1 MKEMIYDCRDPIL
14 PPFRVVSKGAKIG
27 LYFGTHDVS
36 AAAAGGTVK
45 SMRQFRL
52 LTSRK
57 ARCYSPKNFMI
68 CFSFKMT
75 LCNCNFKKISKRL
88 CKGANEQHYNRA
100 EKRNKILKG
109 KLNNGNYKTKHTLL
123 FCNP

>member
-27 LYFGTHDVS
+27 LYVS

-57 ARCYSPKNFMI
+57 ARCYSLKNLMNYFHAPSRYNLKQI
-68 CFSFKMT
+68 V
-75 LCNCNFKKISKRL
+75 FKK
-88 CKGANEQHYNRA
+88 AA
-100 EKRNKILKG
+100 
-109 KLNNGNYKTKHTLL
+109 
-123 FCNP
+123 